1 MEPASLA
8 AMNQAPSIMR
18 RFTHPEQDV
27 WDQFEWNI
35 RDAKAGDF
43 VQKDVEAPTIWSD
56 QAVGVVAKLYFAT
69 VDGVREHSVRQLV
82 ERVALKIAIEGL
94 KFGYFGKEAKE
105 DDSGNV
111 HWDFPPE
118 TNETYRNFCIFR
130 DELMFILLNQM
141 AAFNTPVN
149 LNFGV
154 PGRDQVASACFLL
167 SISDTMTGEN
177 GITSWWNKEALI
189 FKGGAGSGINVSNLR
204 GSMEA
209 LSTGGLA
216 SGPCAYMRTADSG
229 AGTLKSGGAHRRAAK
244 MVCMDVDHPDIQD
257 FIWLKPREDE
267 RMRALIAAG
276 FDLNPMTAEGEKLI
290 AECTTCQNANFSVR
304 VSDEFM
310 QAVENDLGWDL
321 IGRKTGE
328 VVKTVEARV
337 LMKEIS
343 DAAWACADPGI
354 LFHDTINAWHT
365 TPHKGPITTCNPCL
379 VGDTLV
385 DTSEGR
391 IPIEELVAM
400 YAEGKALP
408 MAFAWDTEERVPKL
422 KQIRKAWMTKMATR
436 LVEVKTEKGVTIRCT
451 PDHPILVRDNLRSRA
466 GEESYVPAEDLKA
479 GDRLRKIGRWS
490 NDQRSG
496 RNYINHRATDESPKG
511 TTYQPRWMWE
521 QVYGPI
527 PDEMQVHH
535 INEESSDDRLS
546 NFELRDAGIHQSFH
560 STGSRNGRYYDCSDE
575 LLVETWEAVEQVGRF
590 GVTKGAWDKYIR
602 DNDLGGTIPIQVHGR
617 IRGMTWE
624 KFEEW
629 IAEHRSLTNDIVV
642 SVEVIDLDAA
652 VPVYD
657 VTVDGTHNLAV
668 GDQEHTIIVH
678 NCAETHLNDDS
689 SCNLAHLN
697 IMKFLSEDGKEFK
710 VTEFTHVVDVIT
722 TAMDITCS
730 FSDLPTEEIERNTRN
745 LRQLG
750 IGYANLGAAIMV
762 QGMAYDS
769 PEGRDFASSVTAL
782 LTGRCYVRSGQLA
795 KQLGQ
800 FEEWPQNCD
809 AMMHVLERHESEIAR
824 VARRHSDIWAAA
836 RTEWNE
842 TLLMAAEGGLRNAQA
857 SVIAPTGTTSF
868 MMGCDTTGAEPS
880 ISLVSYKGL
889 AAGGSMKMVNESVER
904 SLQFLEYSNDQVA
917 DIVTHLRLHGQ
928 LVGVRA
934 EHMPIFATALGD
946 NPISP
951 KGHIEMLAAIQP
963 FISGAI
969 SKTVNVVEATTAEEI
984 KEFYSE
990 SYRLGVKA
998 VAIYREGSKTT
1009 SVVTVKPTGEIKSQP
1024 ISKAAIDLPP
1034 KMLDKILIT
1043 HGFSIKTHAPELPAS
1058 TRRRL
1063 PNERQSIT
1071 HKFQIGDYEGYITA
1085 GMYEDGTLGEI
1096 FLTDIGKEGS
1106 TFRGMM
1112 GAWAT
1117 SISIS
1122 LQYGVPIEV
1131 YARKF
1136 SNIRFEPEGKT
1147 QNPEIPTA
1155 RSLVDYIM
1163 RWIVS
1168 RFGDEDLCEEFGVL
1182 TPAVKARLTA
1192 RLDAQDGAP
1201 VVRDLPVVA
1210 STNGHSK
1217 HQPELVGPACNECGD
1232 MMRRAG
1238 TCYICACGNSTGCG

>member
-8 AMNQAPSIMR
+8 ATNQAPSIMR
-18 RFTHPEQDV
+18 RFTHPKQDV

-43 VQKDVEAPTIWSD
+43 VQKDVEAPIAWSD
-56 QAVGVVAKLYFAT
+56 QTVGVVAKLYFAT
-69 VDGVREHSVRQLV
+69 IDGVRENSVRQLV
-82 ERVALKIAIEGL
+82 NRIVLKISVEGL
-94 KFGYFGKEAKE
+94 KFGYFGKKVKE
-105 DDSGNV
+105 DDRGNV
-111 HWDFPPE
+111 HWDLPVE
-118 TNETYRNFCIFR
+118 MNETYRNFCIFR

-204 GSMEA
+204 GSMEC

-229 AGTLKSGGAHRRAAK
+229 AGTLKSGGTHRRAAK

-276 FDLNPMTAEGEKLI
+276 FDLNPMTVEGEKLI

-321 IGRKTGE
+321 IGRKTGK

-365 TPHKGPITTCNPCL
+365 TPHKGPITTCNPC
-379 VGDTLV
+379 
-385 DTSEGR
+385 
-391 IPIEELVAM
+391 
-400 YAEGKALP
+400 
-408 MAFAWDTEERVPKL
+408 
-422 KQIRKAWMTKMATR
+422 
-436 LVEVKTEKGVTIRCT
+436 
-451 PDHPILVRDNLRSRA
+451 
-466 GEESYVPAEDLKA
+466 
-479 GDRLRKIGRWS
+479 
-490 NDQRSG
+490 
-496 RNYINHRATDESPKG
+496 
-511 TTYQPRWMWE
+511 
-521 QVYGPI
+521 
-527 PDEMQVHH
+527 
-535 INEESSDDRLS
+535 
-546 NFELRDAGIHQSFH
+546 
-560 STGSRNGRYYDCSDE
+560 
-575 LLVETWEAVEQVGRF
+575 
-590 GVTKGAWDKYIR
+590 
-602 DNDLGGTIPIQVHGR
+602 
-617 IRGMTWE
+617 
-624 KFEEW
+624 
-629 IAEHRSLTNDIVV
+629 
-642 SVEVIDLDAA
+642 
-652 VPVYD
+652 
-657 VTVDGTHNLAV
+657 
-668 GDQEHTIIVH
+668 
-678 NCAETHLNDDS
+678 AETHLNDDS

-697 IMKFLSEDGKEFK
+697 IIKFLSEDGKKFK

-769 PEGRDFASSVTAL
+769 PGGRDFASSVTAL

-824 VARRHSDIWAAA
+824 VDQLETSRRHSDIWAAA

-842 TLLMAAEGGLRNAQA
+842 TLLMAAGGGLRNAQA

-917 DIVTHLRLHGQ
+917 NIVTHLRLHGQ

-969 SKTVNVVEATTAEEI
+969 SKTVNVVEATTTEEI
-984 KEFYSE
+984 QELYSE
-990 SYRLGVKA
+990 SHRLGIKA

-1024 ISKAAIDLPP
+1024 IPKATIGGKSLVIG
-1034 KMLDKILIT
+1034 KILAT
-1043 HGFSIKTHAPELPAS
+1043 HGVPAETHAPELPAS

-1063 PNERQSIT
+1063 PSERQSIT

-1136 SNIRFEPEGKT
+1136 SNMRFEPEGKT

-1168 RFGDEDLCEEFGVL
+1168 RFGGEDLCEEFGVL

-1192 RLDAQDGAP
+1192 CLDVQDEGSA
-1201 VVRDLPVVA
+1201 VVKNLPVVA

-1217 HQPELVGPACNECGD
+1217 HQPELVGPACNECGS

-1238 TCYICACGNSTGCG
+1238 TCYICVCGASTGCG